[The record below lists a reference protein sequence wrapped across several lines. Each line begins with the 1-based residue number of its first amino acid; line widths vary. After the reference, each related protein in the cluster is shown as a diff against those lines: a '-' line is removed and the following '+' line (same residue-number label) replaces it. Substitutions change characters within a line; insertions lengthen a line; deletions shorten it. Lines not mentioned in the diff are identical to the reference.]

1 MVDLKGCNFF
11 NLMQFSGEKTVKNT
25 FASPFL
31 DWRPPP
37 PQDLRGYPFLAP
49 LSPISF
55 ILFSFRQ
62 TFCQV
67 IGWHTLSGFGA
78 HRGKSWIRHCVGPL
92 IYGLFFLWSS
102 LNSTDIAG
110 CTENCVSCTSDT
122 ACTTCAAGYY
132 EETDANSVDTCLCE
146 YLSLRYV

>member
-31 DWRPPP
+31 GWRPPT
-37 PQDLRGYPFLAP
+37 QDLRGYPFLAP
-49 LSPISF
+49 VSPISF
-55 ILFSFRQ
+55 ISFSFRQ

-67 IGWHTLSGFGA
+67 IGFVA

-92 IYGLFFLWSS
+92 I
-102 LNSTDIAG
+102 
-110 CTENCVSCTSDT
+110 
-122 ACTTCAAGYY
+122 
-132 EETDANSVDTCLCE
+132 
-146 YLSLRYV
+146 